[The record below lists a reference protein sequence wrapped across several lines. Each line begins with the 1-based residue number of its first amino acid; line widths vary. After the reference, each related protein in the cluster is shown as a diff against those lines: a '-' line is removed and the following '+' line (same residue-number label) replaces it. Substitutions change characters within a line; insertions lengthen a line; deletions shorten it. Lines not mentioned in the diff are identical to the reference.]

1 MNGLFA
7 DEGFNYKINQN
18 DFTFYIKDDFYKIFI
33 ETKINEIEDN
43 LKEILAADY
52 SFTIDS
58 FDNMNNNISKTENQK
73 EEKKTE
79 DYSEK
84 LMEIFGNELIIE

>member
-7 DEGFNYKINQN
+7 DEGFNYRINKN
-18 DFTFYIKDDFYKIFI
+18 DFIFYIKDDFYKIFI
-33 ETKINEIEDN
+33 ETKINEIEAN
-43 LKEILAADY
+43 LKEILSADY

-58 FDNMNNNISKTENQK
+58 FDNMNNNISKTETQE

-84 LMEIFGNELIIE
+84 LIEIFGDEIIIE